1 MPVRP
6 WRSQRSLES
15 RQRGGYGVAIPKG
28 RSALA
33 LCATS
38 SHVREDE
45 LSADHGGAETVYAL
59 AGVTRFFENRADMM
73 RVTVFPVLP
82 PPPDDDF
89 FSDPIVELRKRATA
103 IPPDESEM
111 FSRKTE
117 IQLGT

>member
-6 WRSQRSLES
+6 WRSQRSRES

-73 RVTVFPVLP
+73 HVTVFPVLP
-82 PPPDDDF
+82 PPPDDGF
-89 FSDPIVELRKRATA
+89 FDSIVELRKRATA
-103 IPPDESEM
+103 IAPDESEM
-111 FSRKTE
+111 FSRKVMLQVST
-117 IQLGT
+117 